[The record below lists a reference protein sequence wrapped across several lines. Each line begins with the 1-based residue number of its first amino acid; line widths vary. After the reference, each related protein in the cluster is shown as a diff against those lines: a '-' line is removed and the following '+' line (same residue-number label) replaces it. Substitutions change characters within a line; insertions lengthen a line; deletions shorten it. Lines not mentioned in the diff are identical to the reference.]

1 MGVFEEAKIRLSDI
15 QKRINRVRCAGDEL
29 TNTPTN
35 QTAKTK
41 FRMMYATV
49 SRLQEEFESQIAI
62 IIKQLG
68 KPDQK
73 SDEDTSPEDLREKFD
88 EAYFSIMIVADEY
101 IPTHQQH
108 YQADETFIEASYS
121 CHKTQSIPLEKL
133 SIPRF
138 KGDVKEYTGFRN
150 LFYTFVHN
158 NSEHQ
163 TVVKFSY

>member
-29 TNTPTN
+29 SNTPTN

-73 SDEDTSPEDLREKFD
+73 SDEDSSPEDLREKFD

-101 IPTHQQH
+101 IPSHQQH
-108 YQADETFIEASYS
+108 SKADETFIEASYS
-121 CHKTQSIPLEKL
+121 RNKPQLIPLEKL

-150 LFYTFVHN
+150 LFDTFVHN
-158 NSEHQ
+158 NSDYLPV
-163 TVVKFSY
+163 TFTF